1 MATTTWAE
9 SMDRVEPAADTA
21 ESDGTGRDRPVA
33 EATVQPPATS
43 SVEAVAANAEEAG
56 ARRPSPT
63 FVDAPAAA
71 PPDID
76 RPGLDRDPLEA
87 NAAPVVPTPAAADIG
102 IRSAPTLEPALPRID
117 TRTNDTPA
125 NDTPANDTPANETL
139 TNDTLAID
147 NLAAEMHEAELL
159 ARASSAAADLT
170 SDGGAARAVP
180 REPVFDVRAA
190 RARASQADPTTQ
202 PEAGAVVREAGG
214 APENADAARAA
225 AGPPATDPQITQS
238 EESDRSENR
247 DRLYPATARADVTPA
262 AAADSAPA
270 ASARRLK
277 IAAPGR
283 LSIEPAGPR
292 PRAAPAGIELPSI
305 ETRIE
310 ARRIATLRAD
320 PWIAGRRSI
329 FPHIEP
335 EDRIVPSTA
344 VAARARRQRRGTG
357 WAIGLGALLLI
368 VGITA
373 PAAIWQGRQAN
384 PGDQD
389 QVAALAPPPT
399 SQAANEAAPKAAFQA
414 QQGANIAPPADAPDQ
429 PAVPPPPARQAA
441 AAPTAS
447 SSGSSSPPPEPRAG
461 SAEQAALAPV
471 RESGE
476 LNKAPVRSPP
486 PPAAA
491 PDRAFSPVAHAFVP
505 EAVPKPTP
513 FRPEPSPI
521 MPVAS
526 VPANGGA
533 SVPLDGS
540 PESVSL
546 KPRLIGQL
554 KPRAPAAAETTDAA
568 PQRAAA
574 KPRVAYPPTLDQMF
588 QTLIDTLSSG
598 QPVNSDSKPI
608 PPSTRR

>member
-1 MATTTWAE
+1 
-9 SMDRVEPAADTA
+9 
-21 ESDGTGRDRPVA
+21 
-33 EATVQPPATS
+33 
-43 SVEAVAANAEEAG
+43 
-56 ARRPSPT
+56 
-63 FVDAPAAA
+63 
-71 PPDID
+71 
-76 RPGLDRDPLEA
+76 
-87 NAAPVVPTPAAADIG
+87 
-102 IRSAPTLEPALPRID
+102 
-117 TRTNDTPA
+117 
-125 NDTPANDTPANETL
+125 
-139 TNDTLAID
+139 
-147 NLAAEMHEAELL
+147 
-159 ARASSAAADLT
+159 
-170 SDGGAARAVP
+170 
-180 REPVFDVRAA
+180 
-190 RARASQADPTTQ
+190 
-202 PEAGAVVREAGG
+202 VREAGG

-225 AGPPATDPQITQS
+225 AGPPAADPQITQA

-247 DRLYPATARADVTPA
+247 DRLYPAA
-262 AAADSAPA
+262 APA
-270 ASARRLK
+270 APARRLR
-277 IAAPGR
+277 IAAPAPF
-283 LSIEPAGPR
+283 SIEPAGPR

-320 PWIAGRRSI
+320 PWIAGRRPI

-447 SSGSSSPPPEPRAG
+447 SSASSSPPPEPRAG

-476 LNKAPVRSPP
+476 LNKAPVRSPPP

-546 KPRLIGQL
+546 KPSLIGQL
-554 KPRAPAAAETTDAA
+554 KPRAPAAAETAGAA
-568 PQRAAA
+568 PQRAAG